1 MARPKV
7 IDPGDFR
14 DIYIR
19 KNACKMTLREMS
31 NALGVSF
38 YTVQNFVK
46 SNNLKTRY
54 EIKRKWS
61 DEEKEIASKM
71 YLDGETYET
80 IAKKIGR
87 TFVAVNLQLRNL
99 GCNIA
104 ARKEKHTVPQ
114 EWVNLISGRKYDLS
128 CQWENGNG
136 RSSLTKKMIYIGIS
150 GGKHLFK
157 CINGGWVTSLTNY
170 EIGEQIKESKNEM

>member
-1 MARPKV
+1 
-7 IDPGDFR
+7 
-14 DIYIR
+14 
-19 KNACKMTLREMS
+19 
-31 NALGVSF
+31 
-38 YTVQNFVK
+38 
-46 SNNLKTRY
+46 
-54 EIKRKWS
+54 
-61 DEEKEIASKM
+61 M

-99 GCNIA
+99 GCNIQT
-104 ARKEKHTVPQ
+104 RKERQAVPLKP
-114 EWVNLISGRKYDLS
+114 VNLISSKKYDLS

-136 RSSLTKKMIYIGIS
+136 RSSLTKKMIYMGIS

>member
-7 IDPGDFR
+7 IDPEDFR

-61 DEEKEIASKM
+61 EEDKEIASRM
-71 YLDGETYET
+71 YMDGETYET

-104 ARKEKHTVPQ
+104 ARKERHAVPQ
-114 EWVNLISGRKYDLS
+114 ECVNLISGGEYDLP

-150 GGKHLFK
+150 GGKHLFR
-157 CINGGWVTSLTNY
+157 CIKGGWVTSLTDY
-170 EIGEQIKESKNEM
+170 EIREQIEESKNEM

>member
-1 MARPKV
+1 
-7 IDPGDFR
+7 
-14 DIYIR
+14 
-19 KNACKMTLREMS
+19 MTLREMS

-61 DEEKEIASKM
+61 DEEKELASKM
-71 YLDGETYET
+71 YFDGETYET

-99 GCNIA
+99 GCNLRT
-104 ARKEKHTVPQ
+104 RKERQIVPL
-114 EWVNLISGRKYDLS
+114 ESVKLIPG
-128 CQWENGNG
+128 
-136 RSSLTKKMIYIGIS
+136 GI
-150 GGKHLFK
+150 
-157 CINGGWVTSLTNY
+157 
-170 EIGEQIKESKNEM
+170 